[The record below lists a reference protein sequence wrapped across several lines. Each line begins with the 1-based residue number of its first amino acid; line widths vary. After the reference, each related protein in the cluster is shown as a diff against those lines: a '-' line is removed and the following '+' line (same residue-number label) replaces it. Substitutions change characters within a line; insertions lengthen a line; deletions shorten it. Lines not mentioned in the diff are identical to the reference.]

1 MERIYGDYKMS
12 TRLFQSLSNAKKH
25 DEPWEYFTFGQ
36 SLSPQQIDEIK
47 NADIK
52 RDGVLHDGTRSGYKE
67 GVEKQNHKFREY
79 ITIENRHEYPE
90 LVSFIRELQSKP
102 IREMIAK
109 MVGNKDN
116 FANSYVRLEV
126 LNDTE
131 GFWLKPH
138 CDIPEKLIS
147 SLIYINQTGENVSL
161 GTDLYSQDL
170 ELKHTVPFWHNYGYI
185 FHGPNKWHGMEEGKQ
200 IQVERR
206 GIQLNYVTFKTDW
219 KVYE

>member
-12 TRLFQSLSNAKKH
+12 TRLFQSLGRATRH
-25 DEPWEYFTFGQ
+25 EEPWEYFTFGQ
-36 SLSPQQIDEIK
+36 ALSPQQIDEIR

-52 RDGVLHDGTRSGYKE
+52 RDNVLHDGTRSGYKE
-67 GVEKQNHKFREY
+67 GIEKQNHKFRVY
-79 ITIENRHEYPE
+79 VTNENRSEYPE

-126 LNDTE
+126 LNDTK

-138 CDIPEKLIS
+138 CDVPEKLIS

-161 GTDLYSQDL
+161 GTDLYNENL

-185 FHGPNKWHGMEEGKQ
+185 FHGPNKWHGMEEGKE